1 MRLTVRIKYPILIR
15 IVASAKLTLK
25 LDEEIIEEAK
35 AYAARE
41 GVSLSRMVANYFAAL
56 ASRQRETSAPPTGTV
71 AELAGL
77 LAGRELGSHERDYAD
92 YLERQYS

>member
-1 MRLTVRIKYPILIR
+1 MG
-15 IVASAKLTLK
+15 SSKLTLK

-41 GVSLSRMVANYFAAL
+41 GVSLSRMVANYFAGL
-56 ASRQRETSAPPTGTV
+56 ASREDGTAAPPSGTV

-77 LAGRELGSHERDYAD
+77 LAGKELGSVERDYAG
-92 YLERQYS
+92 YLERKYS

>member
-1 MRLTVRIKYPILIR
+1 MG
-15 IVASAKLTLK
+15 SSKLTLK

-41 GVSLSRMVANYFAAL
+41 GVSLSRMVANYFAGL
-56 ASRQRETSAPPTGTV
+56 ASRESGTSAPPTGTV

-77 LAGRELGSHERDYAD
+77 LADREPGAHGRDYAD
-92 YLERQYS
+92 YLERKYS

>member
-1 MRLTVRIKYPILIR
+1 MG
-15 IVASAKLTLK
+15 SSKLTLK

-41 GVSLSRMVANYFAAL
+41 GVSLSRMVANYFAGL
-56 ASRQRETSAPPTGTV
+56 ASREGGASAPPSGTV

-77 LAGRELGSHERDYAD
+77 LAGKGSNERDYAD
-92 YLERQYS
+92 YLERKYS